1 MSGRAAVVKI
11 AAIALIPT
19 ESTVI
24 TFGILAG
31 EPSGDRLGAGLMRG
45 IKAQQ
50 PNVEFVGIGGP
61 QMIAEGLDT
70 LVPMERLAVNGF
82 IEPIKR
88 LPDLIKI
95 LRLLLRTF
103 SAQRPAAFI
112 GVDFNVFNFLLEGML
127 KRRGI
132 PTVHYVSPSV
142 YAWRRG
148 RIRRIARSTDLLLT
162 LYPFEPAF
170 YDQSGVVARYVGHP
184 LADEISLTAG
194 NRQAQLEARTELGVV
209 GTGRCIAIL
218 PGSRMSE
225 VKLLSARFLAA
236 CEIIHGRL
244 PGTVF
249 VVPCLRDSI
258 EAWLHTEIDRHPDLN
273 IVSYLGNARL
283 ALCACDAAIVKSGTS
298 TLEAML
304 LRRPMVVSYA
314 IGALS
319 YQLVSRLVRTPFIAL
334 PNILAGRELVPE
346 LLQDA
351 ATPQALAENL
361 LNVLDKAVREPEYL
375 AAFAQLHEQLRCSA
389 DDRAAEAIL
398 AWQRDL
404 LDSTDTEENTNANT
418 KVS

>member
-1 MSGRAAVVKI
+1 M
-11 AAIALIPT
+11 
-19 ESTVI
+19 I

-31 EPSGDRLGAGLMRG
+31 EASGDRLGAGLMRG
-45 IKAQQ
+45 IKARQVD
-50 PNVEFVGIGGP
+50 VEFIGIGGP
-61 QMIAEGLDT
+61 QMIAEGLES
-70 LVPMERLAVNGF
+70 LVPMERLGVNGF
-82 IEPIKR
+82 VEPIKR

-103 SAQRPAAFI
+103 SARRPSAFI

-132 PTVHYVSPSV
+132 PTAHYVSPSV

-170 YDQSGVVARYVGHP
+170 YEHSGIAVQYVGHP
-184 LADEISLTAG
+184 LADEISLSAG
-194 NRQAQLEARTELGVV
+194 SERAQRDARKELGVASV
-209 GTGRCIAIL
+209 GRCIAIL

-225 VKLLSARFLAA
+225 VKLLTARFLAA
-236 CEIIHGRL
+236 CEIIHERV

-249 VVPCLRDSI
+249 VVPCLRESI
-258 EAWLHTEIDRHPDLN
+258 EVWLATEIRRHPDLN
-273 IVSYLGNARL
+273 IVSYRGNARL
-283 ALCACDAAIVKSGTS
+283 ALSACDGAIVKSGTS

-304 LRRPMVVSYA
+304 LRRPMVVSYRV
-314 IGALS
+314 GALT

-351 ATPQALAENL
+351 GTPQALAENL
-361 LNVLDKAVREPEYL
+361 LNVLDKAAQEPDYL
-375 AAFAQLHEQLRCSA
+375 AAFAQLHEQLRCGA

-398 AWQRDL
+398 AWQREL
-404 LDSTDTEENTNANT
+404 VDSTTT

>member
-1 MSGRAAVVKI
+1 MI
-11 AAIALIPT
+11 A
-19 ESTVI
+19 
-24 TFGILAG
+24 FGILAG
-31 EPSGDRLGAGLMRG
+31 EPSGDRLGAGLMRA
-45 IKAQQ
+45 IKARC
-50 PNVEFVGIGGP
+50 PDVEFVGIGGP
-61 QMIAEGLDT
+61 QMIAEGLET

-88 LPDLIKI
+88 LPDLIRI

-103 SAQRPAAFI
+103 SAQQPDAFI

-132 PTVHYVSPSV
+132 STAHYVSPSV

-170 YDQSGVVARYVGHP
+170 YQQSGIIARYVGHP

-194 NRQAQLEARTELGVV
+194 SEQAQLDARRELGVA
-209 GTGRCIAIL
+209 GAGHCIAIL

-225 VKLLSARFLAA
+225 VKLLTDRFLAA
-236 CEIIHGRL
+236 CEIIHERR
-244 PGTVF
+244 PGTIF
-249 VVPCLRDSI
+249 IVPCLRDSI
-258 EAWLHTEIDRHPDLN
+258 EAWLQTEIRRYPNLE
-273 IVSYLGNARL
+273 IVSYLGNGRL
-283 ALCACDAAIVKSGTS
+283 ALSACDAAIVKSGTS

-304 LRRPMVVSYA
+304 LRRPMVVSYR
-314 IGALS
+314 IGWLS
-319 YQLVSRLVRTPFIAL
+319 YQLVSRLVRSPFIAL

-361 LNVLDKAVREPEYL
+361 LNVLDKAGQEPEYL
-375 AAFAQLHEQLRCSA
+375 AAFAQLHEQLRCGA
-389 DDRAAEAIL
+389 DDRAAEAVL
-398 AWQRDL
+398 AWQREL
-404 LDSTDTEENTNANT
+404 VNSTNSTKT